1 MVEPPPAVAGA
12 DAEVEERPGSLR
24 ALYDHW
30 ERNQWALRDI
40 DLSVDAASY
49 AVLAED
55 RRRELRWILS
65 HRFHGEHSV
74 SSLLSPFLDAA
85 PTHEVRL
92 LIATQIADEYRH
104 LEAVLRI
111 YADVFGVVGFEAAKE
126 AADASIDPVGRFLI
140 YDALERNVLPL
151 RDRSDEDSFLK
162 AVLSYQVIAE
172 GTFARAAQAM
182 AAERYAAYDE
192 GFPGLV
198 ELQRLVTRDEARHI
212 GIGVCYARSCMDADP
227 GRTAAV
233 IEETLADLGEIA
245 PHALEL
251 ARREI
256 DRLMQRTYG
265 IDPDTYYA
273 EVVRLLQIRLR
284 SIRYP
289 APAG

>member
-1 MVEPPPAVAGA
+1 VVEPPPTVAGA
-12 DAEVEERPGSLR
+12 DAEIEERPASLR

-30 ERNQWALRDI
+30 ERNHWSLRDI

-49 AVLAED
+49 ATLEED
-55 RRRELRWILS
+55 GRRELRWILS

-85 PTHEVRL
+85 PTHDVRL
-92 LIATQIADEYRH
+92 LVATQIADEYRH
-104 LEAVLRI
+104 LEAVVRI
-111 YADVFGVVGFEAAKE
+111 YATVFGIVGFDAAKE

-151 RDRSDEDSFLK
+151 RERHDEDSFLK

-182 AAERYAAYDE
+182 AADRYASYDE

-198 ELQRLVTRDEARHI
+198 ELQRIVTRDEARHI
-212 GIGVCYARSCMDADP
+212 GIGVCYARLRMDADP
-227 GRTAAV
+227 ERTSAV
-233 IEETLADLGEIA
+233 IEETLGDLAEIS

-251 ARREI
+251 ARQEI
-256 DRLMQRTYG
+256 DGLMQETYG
-265 IDPDTYYA
+265 IDPDMYYA

-284 SIRYP
+284 SIGY
-289 APAG
+289 AAALS